1 MGARQPVFLCFSA
14 LFQKGFLACYEQADS
29 WRLSLLDARKCG
41 QKGGKEVRSLVA
53 IAHHTEST
61 PSGESAV
68 SRWKQRCL
76 LASARVANTH
86 THTHTHE
93 HTTVI
98 EWRPP
103 VYSALIGEEE
113 RRRLLRQLQPLWQQ
127 STFSHGHFCRRPGRR
142 LNRAE
147 YLDSSDVSTLGHT
160 GHGIWSSEKS
170 AQRKWQRQPFA
181 AIRTAALR
189 PPGQAPAAIIH
200 THTATTTLQS
210 AVFQMSPLRRTI
222 LKQLTL

>member
-1 MGARQPVFLCFSA
+1 MASLTSRRQKVRAERRQRSPFAGGNCTPHREYAKRRISSFALEAALSA
-14 LFQKGFLACYEQADS
+14 G
-29 WRLSLLDARKCG
+29 KCQG
-41 QKGGKEVRSLVA
+41 CQY
-53 IAHHTEST
+53 
-61 PSGESAV
+61 
-68 SRWKQRCL
+68 
-76 LASARVANTH
+76 